1 MEERKM
7 RNVYWMTTDIM
18 DTKTDEQ
25 ELDWLEQIDDLTDT
39 LDNVKRELNRKL
51 ALANKYG
58 YDEYADEL
66 ARLLE
71 KLDAFRKARK

>member
-1 MEERKM
+1 M
-7 RNVYWMTTDIM
+7 RNVYWMDRLTTDEP
-18 DTKTDEQ
+18 TEQQ
-25 ELDWLEQIDDLTDT
+25 ELDWLEAIDNLTDT

-66 ARLLE
+66 AILLE
-71 KLDAFRKARK
+71 KLDAFRKARQ

>member
-1 MEERKM
+1 MKRFDFT
-7 RNVYWMTTDIM
+7 NTTVM
-18 DTKTDEQ
+18 DYPTDAQ
-25 ELDWLEQIDDLTDT
+25 ELDWLEEIDNLTDT
-39 LDNVKRELNRKL
+39 LDNIKRELNRKL

>member
-1 MEERKM
+1 MKM

-18 DTKTDEQ
+18 DTTTEQQ
-25 ELDWLEQIDDLTDT
+25 ELDWLEEIDNLTDT
-39 LDNVKRELNRKL
+39 FDNVKRELNRKL

-66 ARLLE
+66 AILLE
-71 KLDAFRKARK
+71 KLDVFRKARR

>member
-1 MEERKM
+1 M

-18 DTKTDEQ
+18 DTTTEQQ
-25 ELDWLEQIDDLTDT
+25 ELDWLEAIDNLTDT

-51 ALANKYG
+51 MLANKYG

-66 ARLLE
+66 AILLE
-71 KLDAFRKARK
+71 KLDAFRKARQ

>member
-1 MEERKM
+1 M

-18 DTKTDEQ
+18 DTTTEQQ
-25 ELDWLEQIDDLTDT
+25 ELDWLEEIDNLTDT

-71 KLDAFRKARK
+71 KLDVFRKARQ

>member
-1 MEERKM
+1 M
-7 RNVYWMTTDIM
+7 RNVYWMTTDVM
-18 DTKTDEQ
+18 DTTTEQQ
-25 ELDWLEQIDDLTDT
+25 ELDWLEEIDNLTDT

-66 ARLLE
+66 AILLE
-71 KLDAFRKARK
+71 KLNTFRKARQ

>member
-1 MEERKM
+1 MNTMIE
-7 RNVYWMTTDIM
+7 NI
-18 DTKTDEQ
+18 DTYET
-25 ELDWLEQIDDLTDT
+25 DWLEEIDNLTDT

>member
-1 MEERKM
+1 MKHFDFT
-7 RNVYWMTTDIM
+7 NTTVM
-18 DTKTDEQ
+18 DYPTDAQ

-39 LDNVKRELNRKL
+39 VDNVKRELNRKL

-71 KLDAFRKARK
+71 KLDAFRKARR

>member
-1 MEERKM
+1 M

-18 DTKTDEQ
+18 DTTTEQQ
-25 ELDWLEQIDDLTDT
+25 ELDWLEEIDNLTDT
-39 LDNVKRELNRKL
+39 LDNVKLELNRKL

-66 ARLLE
+66 AILLE

>member
-1 MEERKM
+1 M

-66 ARLLE
+66 AILLE
-71 KLDAFRKARK
+71 KLDVFRKAMQ

>member
-1 MEERKM
+1 M

-18 DTKTDEQ
+18 DTTTEQQ
-25 ELDWLEQIDDLTDT
+25 ELDWLEEIDNLTDT
-39 LDNVKRELNRKL
+39 FDNVKRELNRKL

-66 ARLLE
+66 AILLE
-71 KLDAFRKARK
+71 KLDVFRKARR

>member
-1 MEERKM
+1 MKNM
-7 RNVYWMTTDIM
+7 YWQTRGVM
-18 DTKTDEQ
+18 DVATEEQ
-25 ELDWLEQIDDLTDT
+25 ELNRIDELENITDNV
-39 LDNVKRELNRKL
+39 DNVKRELNRKL

-71 KLDAFRKARK
+71 KLDAFRKARR